1 MSVGL
6 TSPAA
11 PPLNQPTIHHLSNG
25 LTIIAE
31 QLPVDAVN
39 LNLWFNVGSAI
50 EDDDINGMAHFLE
63 HMMFK
68 GTERLKSGEFEQ
80 IVEQRGAV
88 ANAATSQDY
97 TQYHITMAPQ
107 DFEALTPLQ
116 MDVVLQ
122 PSISDDAFERE
133 RSVIL
138 EEIRRADDN
147 PGRRSFYQAMAIACP
162 DMPYSRPVLGTPSV
176 IESLRAEQMRTFHK
190 TWYRPTTMTAVA
202 VGNLPVEQLIQTVAD
217 SVPDELLLR
226 DADDLDGI
234 PSRRAVQDLTPTA
247 ASVPFMDIIRC
258 ETVDPALQQARLIMM
273 WRVPSI
279 QQLDET
285 YPLDVLASILGFGR
299 TARLVDDLRE
309 VRSLVSQVR
318 VSNMTYTR
326 QGIFSISARLP
337 EENLEPVEAAV
348 VSHIR
353 QLRDTPVALSEIERV
368 RTQVA
373 NRYVFAN
380 ETPTSRSG
388 LYGYYQSMTGSL
400 DAAIHYPRRIRTVDA
415 ACLQQAA
422 QQYLNPEAY
431 GIVVTRP
438 APQGAAATDG

>member
-6 TSPAA
+6 TPPAA
-11 PPLNQPTIHHLSNG
+11 PPLNQPTIRYLSNG
-25 LTIIAE
+25 LTIVAE

-39 LNLWFNVGSAI
+39 LNLWFNIGSAV
-50 EDDDINGMAHFLE
+50 EADDINGMAHFLE

-107 DFEALTPLQ
+107 DFGALTPLQ

-122 PSISDDAFERE
+122 PSIADDAFDRE

-162 DMPYSRPVLGTPSV
+162 DMPYSRPVLGTPDI
-176 IESLRAEQMRTFHK
+176 IESLQAEQMRKFHK
-190 TWYRPTTMTAVA
+190 TWYRPAAMTAVA
-202 VGNLPVEQLIQTVAD
+202 VGNLPVDQLIETVAD
-217 SVPDELLLR
+217 SVPESLIAQG
-226 DADDLDGI
+226 ADDVDSMPASAAAQALV
-234 PSRRAVQDLTPTA
+234 SSA
-247 ASVPFMDIIRC
+247 ASRPFADIIRC

-279 QQLDET
+279 QQIDET
-285 YPLDVLASILGFGR
+285 YPLDVLASVLGFGR
-299 TARLVDDLRE
+299 TARLVQDLRE
-309 VRSLVSQVR
+309 VRSLVSHIR
-318 VSNMTYTR
+318 VSNTTYTR

-337 EENLEPVEAAV
+337 EDNLDQVEAAV
-348 VSHIR
+348 IDHIH
-353 QLRDTPVALSEIERV
+353 QLQTTPVAPSEIERV
-368 RTQVA
+368 CTQVA

-388 LYGYYQSMTGSL
+388 LYGYYQAMTGSL
-400 DAAIHYPRRIRTVDA
+400 DAAIHYPQRIRTIDA
-415 ACLQQAA
+415 ASLQQTAR
-422 QQYLNPEAY
+422 QYLNPDAY

-438 APQGAAATDG
+438 APTAVASANG